1 MTGVVELIFY
11 TYDIDSLSL
20 TLGAVSTT
28 AAESLSKPLLLK
40 EETGAI
46 FDSSAAFCAGLRL
59 LWFDAGFAAGSKL
72 LYVLDSLS
80 LFSEVCWYVS
90 L

>member
-28 AAESLSKPLLLK
+28 AAESLSNPLLLK
-40 EETGAI
+40 DETGAI
-46 FDSSAAFCAGLRL
+46 FDSSAAFCAGY
-59 LWFDAGFAAGSKL
+59 AAGSRL